1 MAKIFEKVRDA
12 WDVLRGLQTVTKMPQ
27 AGARPIR
34 YGSSA
39 DAPDEDISVLSGSY
53 QFYKNW
59 THMEPDR
66 MSVYSDLDEMMQ
78 YVLASS
84 ALEAYIEDATQ
95 PDFSSGL
102 IVTPTSQNKQVVDEI
117 YKFFDMIELED
128 RIVGDMWNLAK
139 YGDYFNLLLVD
150 EDKGVFDAAPLE
162 PRIVWRHEDSR
173 RVLTGFSIGDASENT
188 DDAQK
193 EQPKYKPWDI
203 VHYRMRSKRVSD
215 PYGTPFFFNVR
226 MVYKVLKLME
236 EQMVIYRMN
245 MHPDRLVFKVFTGSS
260 GPEDR
265 RRQIRMW
272 RREMERMVSL
282 DRNTGS
288 FRAEYAPWQV
298 NQNIYWPVPQGDN
311 NSGVEKFP
319 GSANAGD
326 IFDVA
331 YMRDLFFAGVRVPKA
346 YMGFEDSQ
354 GYRGTDTLSAQSIK
368 FSRGVKKIQRHYLRG
383 LTRLVMIHLAC
394 KGIDARKPMN
404 AFNLETSPTSYLDE
418 SHKAELYAKR
428 YEALNYMLDI
438 GGKMRQELGINSRV
452 WSQYVLKE
460 FGGFD
465 DNMIA
470 QLNSPETGAAP
481 DMNYTPA
488 DVPLSFESE
497 ERADQ
502 EQKIRDM
509 IGNDSK
515 LTEAVQ
521 TARKVE
527 AKVTVREH
535 SSSNSGPRS
544 DLSSLPKGWKAKSN
558 QATYETIQ
566 EHNEAEKRRLMK
578 KQKDAKLSRQLELQ
592 RLAEAHQEDN
602 R

>member
-1 MAKIFEKVRDA
+1 MARIIEKVRDA
-12 WDVLRGLQTVTKMPQ
+12 WDVLRGLQQVTKQPQ

-66 MSVYSDLDEMMQ
+66 MSVYSDMDEMFT
-78 YVLASS
+78 YVLAASG
-84 ALEAYIEDATQ
+84 LEAYVEDATQ
-95 PDFSSGL
+95 PDFSTGR
-102 IVTPTSQNKQVVDEI
+102 IVTPTSQNKQVVEEI
-117 YKFFDMIELED
+117 NKFFEMIELED
-128 RIVGDMWNLAK
+128 RIAGDIWNLAK

-150 EDKGVFDAAPLE
+150 EEKGVFDAAPLE
-162 PRIVWRHEDSR
+162 PRICWRHEDSR

-188 DDAQK
+188 DDAQN

-203 VHYRMRSKRVSD
+203 VQYRMRSKRVSD
-215 PYGTPFFFNVR
+215 PYGTPFFFNIR

-245 MHPDRLVFKVFTGSS
+245 MHPDRLVFKVFTGNA
-260 GPEDR
+260 GPEDK

-298 NQNIYWPVPQGDN
+298 NQNIYWPVTTGDN
-311 NSGVEKFP
+311 NSGVEKFE
-319 GSANAGD
+319 GSSNAGD

-331 YMRDLFFAGVRVPKA
+331 YMRDLFFAGIRVPKA

-368 FSRGVKKIQRHYLRG
+368 FARGVKKIQRHYLRG
-383 LTRLVMIHLAC
+383 LSRMVMIHLAC
-394 KGIDARKPMN
+394 KGIDARKPAN

-428 YEALNYMLDI
+428 YEALSFMLDI
-438 GGKMRQELGINSRV
+438 GAKMRVEIGINSQV
-452 WSQYVLKE
+452 WAQYVLKE
-460 FGGFD
+460 FGGWD

-470 QLNSPETGAAP
+470 QLTAPETNAAP
-481 DMNYTPA
+481 DQNY
-488 DVPLSFESE
+488 VPGDTALSFEAVAAE
-497 ERADQ
+497 EI
-502 EQKIRDM
+502 KIKDM
-509 IGNDSK
+509 VANNPK
-515 LTEAVQ
+515 LMEAVA
-521 TARKVE
+521 TARRVDAE
-527 AKVTVREH
+527 VTVKA
-535 SSSNSGPRS
+535 SSKDEAGARS
-544 DLSSLPKGWKAKSN
+544 ALSSLPKGEKPPAN
-558 QATYETIQ
+558 RELYEETRA
-566 EHNEAEKRRLMK
+566 HNEAEKRRMMEV
-578 KQKDAKLSRQLELQ
+578 QKAAKLSRQLDMQ
-592 RLAEAHQEDN
+592 KIAEAQQDEY
-602 R
+602 RE